1 MDAGRDGDATARRR
15 VIRAT
20 RLGMR
25 APATAREED
34 ATNVFTRQSA
44 TTTMGDDDV
53 EDEDIDAWLDSDSDE
68 TSAAEEVEDA
78 LEEASVVVDEEGAK
92 DDDDDDGDDGKDDE
106 DDDIVV
112 VNDAETRED
121 VGEDVGEGAIEE
133 PAPRSTLEE
142 EEETTI
148 ETVEEEEDV
157 AKVEDVPT
165 PAKENAEDARDAE
178 VDDEN
183 PDANDDPRR
192 HRPLPP
198 LDVPDVRALTAN
210 FGSWA
215 SASFSKARLAV
226 KQAADSD
233 VARQLRK
240 DLKEFGSHVVGD
252 DDART
257 RLVRREDDEGAE
269 EDGTP
274 TTSEPPPNARD
285 AMRFAESFAA
295 GAWSAF
301 GGAANKAKE
310 AFEKAEGVIE
320 KAASD
325 PKTFAK
331 DVRGKAQTVGMGAF
345 SALSS
350 VVKSAA
356 EVLATEDDDE
366 RAEQILIERLEDLGA
381 EAHRDAVES
390 ACERAMDA
398 LTRGVSEEE
407 QRRVRDLV
415 RDLDKALTSNDESV
429 PTSPET
435 APTLVAVPLDDGLT
449 ASVETSAETLMALIS
464 EIDARSEDAS
474 SALVR
479 LARGGRSTDKSS
491 GERCSDVIVALEDA
505 MFDLRDELV
514 CDGLAKLTTSTL
526 KKIRRA
532 AEDGDSALSRQD
544 AMRKAANAR
553 ATIAGHDEDVKVFI
567 EAVKEAMTTVA
578 GKTGDA
584 FSDSW
589 PANVPTPR
597 DVVSSTFDQI
607 HRDETSCVELTRRTL
622 RQLAWVIAV
631 RVDPTR

>member
-1 MDAGRDGDATARRR
+1 MRSFARA
-15 VIRAT
+15 RA
-20 RLGMR
+20 R
-25 APATAREED
+25 AFDESTEED
-34 ATNVFTRQSA
+34 ATKLFTRQSA

-68 TSAAEEVEDA
+68 TSAAEEVEEA
-78 LEEASVVVDEEGAK
+78 HEEASVVVDEEGAK
-92 DDDDDDGDDGKDDE
+92 DDDDDDDGDDGKDDE

-121 VGEDVGEGAIEE
+121 VVEDVVEDAIEE
-133 PAPRSTLEE
+133 PAPRATREE

-148 ETVEEEEDV
+148 ETVEEEEEDV
-157 AKVEDVPT
+157 AEVEDAPT
-165 PAKENAEDARDAE
+165 PAKENAEDARDAD
-178 VDDEN
+178 VDDEK

-198 LDVPDVRALTAN
+198 LDVPDVRVLTAN

-215 SASFSKARLAV
+215 SASFSKATRAV

-257 RLVRREDDEGAE
+257 RLVRRDDDEGAE

-301 GGAANKAKE
+301 GGAANKAKQ

-320 KAASD
+320 KAAND

-366 RAEQILIERLEDLGA
+366 RADQILIERLEDLGA

-398 LTRGVSEEE
+398 LTRGASEEE

-415 RDLDKALTSNDESV
+415 RDLDEALTSNDESA
-429 PTSPET
+429 PTLPET
-435 APTLVAVPLDDGLT
+435 APTLVAVPLDDGET
-449 ASVETSAETLMALIS
+449 ASVETSAETLVALIS
-464 EIDARSEDAS
+464 EIDARAEDAS

-479 LARGGRSTDKSS
+479 LARGGRSTHKSS

-526 KKIRRA
+526 GKIRRA

-589 PANVPTPR
+589 PADAPTPR